1 MEILLVIF
9 IVLIIVYYSI
19 DYYLSNRLKKHKYNQ
34 FIDELRT
41 HSNSKFTHYFGQT
54 CLKQLDKE
62 DLSIELIEFFIKLDI
77 YYSNVDLQT
86 LIYHR
91 AIYIKNNPN
100 HSKVI
105 DLYNRLV
112 SMKSKDY
119 LYNIH

>member
-1 MEILLVIF
+1 MEILLIASVLA
-9 IVLIIVYYSI
+9 LIIYYSI
-19 DYYLSNRLKKHKYNQ
+19 DYYLSIRLKKHKYNQ
-34 FIDELRT
+34 FIDELKV

-100 HSKVI
+100 HFKI
-105 DLYNRLV
+105 INLYNKLV